1 MNPYI
6 IILLLILLYFV
17 TLLYFWVA
25 GQKGRQSVNKARRQY
40 LNLKQQVNPHF
51 LFNSLNV
58 LDGLVLKGDK
68 EEASRYIHKLSGVYR
83 YMLKT
88 EGQQLTSLKEE
99 LVFMRMYTDLLHV
112 RFPEGFITEFN
123 VPYEDYDM
131 QVIPCSLQL
140 LVENAVKHNA
150 VLSGNPLRIQVY
162 SDGYSVY
169 VTNNIVPKKSTS
181 PSHGVGLEYLRKQY
195 WDICRR
201 EIEISK
207 SAEQFRVRLPLL
219 TYNTA
224 YIT

>member
-1 MNPYI
+1 MNPYAI
-6 IILLLILLYFV
+6 IFILALLYFV
-17 TLLYFWVA
+17 TLLGFWVA
-25 GQKGRQSVNKARRQY
+25 GRRERQSVNKARRQY

-88 EGQQLTSLKEE
+88 EGQQLTSLKDE
-99 LVFMRMYTDLLHV
+99 LAFMRMYTDLLHV

-150 VLSGNPLRIQVY
+150 VLPGNPLRIQVH

-181 PSHGVGLEYLRKQY
+181 PSHGIGLEYLRKQY

-201 EIEISK
+201 EIEISNGPD
-207 SAEQFRVRLPLL
+207 QFRVRLPLL

>member
-1 MNPYI
+1 MNPYAVI
-6 IILLLILLYFV
+6 FLLALLYFV

-25 GQKGRQSVNKARRQY
+25 GRRGRQSVSKARRQY

-58 LDGLVLKGDK
+58 LDGLVLKGEK
-68 EEASRYIHKLSGVYR
+68 EEASRYIHQLSGVYR

-99 LVFMRMYTDLLHV
+99 LSFLRMYTDLLHV

-123 VPYEDYDM
+123 LPYEDYDM

-150 VLSGNPLRIQVY
+150 VLAGNPLTVTVY

-201 EIEISK
+201 EIEVFK
-207 SAEQFRVRLPLL
+207 GTDQFRVRLPLL